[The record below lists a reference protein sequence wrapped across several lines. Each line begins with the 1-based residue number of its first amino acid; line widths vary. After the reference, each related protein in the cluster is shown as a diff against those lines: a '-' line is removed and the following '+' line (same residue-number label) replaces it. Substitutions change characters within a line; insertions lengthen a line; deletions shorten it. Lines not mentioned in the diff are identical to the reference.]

1 MHRGEAEVKGVS
13 MVLWW
18 EWLQC
23 LQQLRPAC
31 ARRSTFMWMIVVL
44 AGLSMRSEV
53 AGVSSFIRVLG
64 LKAHCYRRLLY
75 LCHTPALV
83 LTELRA
89 CWTRLVLKLFTPL
102 RVGGRLVLVGD
113 GLKVAK
119 EGRKM
124 PAVKKLYQ
132 SSENNSKASYIFGH
146 SFQALGMLAR
156 GPLGHLC
163 CVPLTSQIHEGVVF
177 SNRDRR
183 TLLDKFAQ
191 LFLSVASE
199 LQAPTLLVVD
209 AYYASRKILRPLLAQ
224 GHHVIT
230 RVKSNAVAYCRAAQP
245 TKRGPGRPRLY
256 GKKVRLRDLWRT
268 RTHQFQTAASPVYG
282 ETDVTL
288 RYFSIDL
295 LWRPVGQLVRFV
307 LVDHPRRGR
316 LILMSTDLSLLPLE
330 LIACYGYRFKI
341 EVAFKQALYTVG
353 TYAYHFWM
361 MAMTPLSRRSGN
373 QYLHRKTELYR
384 KQVRRKLA
392 AYHRYVQLGC
402 IAQGLLQYLA
412 LSFRTDVWTYF
423 RSWLRTMKP
432 AQPPSEAVVAQ
443 ALRNTF
449 PEFLL
454 DTSQEHDIKKFIL
467 ERTDFE
473 RCPQLQLAA

>member
-1 MHRGEAEVKGVS
+1 

-18 EWLQC
+18 EWIRC
-23 LQQLRPAC
+23 VEQLRPAC
-31 ARRSTFMWMIVVL
+31 ARQSTFWWMVLVL
-44 AGLSMRSEV
+44 AGLSIRADL
-53 AGVSSFIRVLG
+53 AGVSSFVRVLG
-64 LKAHCYRRLLY
+64 LQERCYRRLLY
-75 LCHTPALV
+75 LCHTRALA
-83 LTELRA
+83 LEPLRA
-89 CWTRLVLKLFTPL
+89 CWTRLVLKLYTPL

-124 PAVKKLYQ
+124 PAVKKLHQ
-132 SSENNSKASYIFGH
+132 SSQNNSKASYIFGQ
-146 SFQALGMLAR
+146 SLQGLGLLAR

-163 CVPLTSQIHEGVVF
+163 CVPLTSRIHEGVVF

-183 TLLDKFAQ
+183 TLLDKFAH
-191 LFLSVASE
+191 LFMAVVSGLNT
-199 LQAPTLLVVD
+199 PTLLVVD
-209 AYYASRKILRPLLAQ
+209 AYYASRKILRPLLGR

-230 RVKSNAVAYCRAAQP
+230 RVKSNAVAYFRAVQP
-245 TKRGPGRPRLY
+245 TKRGRGRPRLY
-256 GKKVRLRDLWRT
+256 GKKVRLRDLWST
-268 RTHQFQTAASPVYG
+268 RRHEFQTAASPVYG
-282 ETDVTL
+282 ESDVTL
-288 RYFSIDL
+288 RYFAIDL

-307 LVDHPRRGR
+307 FVDHPRRGR
-316 LILMSTDLSLLPLE
+316 LILMSTDLTLLPLE

-361 MAMTPLSRRSGN
+361 ATMTPLSRRSGN
-373 QYLHRKTELYR
+373 QYLHRKSQDYR
-384 KQVRRKLA
+384 EQVRRKLD

-412 LSFRTDVWTYF
+412 LSFRADVWTHF

-432 AQPPSEAVVAQ
+432 AEPPSEAVVAQ

-454 DTSQEHDIKKFIL
+454 DTSREHNIKKFIL
-467 ERTDFE
+467 ERIDFD